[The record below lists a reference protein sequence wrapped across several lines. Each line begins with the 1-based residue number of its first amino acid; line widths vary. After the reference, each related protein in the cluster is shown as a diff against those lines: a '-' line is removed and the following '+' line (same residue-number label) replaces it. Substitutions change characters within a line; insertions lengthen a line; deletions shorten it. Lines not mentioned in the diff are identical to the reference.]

1 MKQINFL
8 ALSSASIILLTLCS
22 CRETEETFSNK
33 PENRI
38 LKKELKRGATAI
50 EKDSVIVMQST
61 GNNGEE
67 DPKNIPIKPQK

>member
-1 MKQINFL
+1 MKQFNFL
-8 ALSSASIILLTLCS
+8 ALSFASIILLTLCS
-22 CRETEETFSNK
+22 CRETEETFSAK

-38 LKKELKRGATAI
+38 LKKEMKRGETET